1 MTITMTGSTWGTLA
15 RQEIRNYLKSKLF
28 WVGTV
33 LTAVVS
39 ALGLASGDSRFST
52 SGDGIAP
59 AALIGLFGISI
70 MAGLTRNS
78 DRAAAAAGAVSVD
91 QRTRTLAL
99 AAAVVVPATVG
110 MAWFVLAVVG
120 YQLNPPQADAATFGP
135 VTETFVYASMF
146 LQGVMACIGGPIL
159 GLVIGRWLP
168 RRGVAPVLSVVV
180 VLVTMVMQPLFT
192 WAEQWRQVWVWVHY
206 YAASGV
212 EGDGDRAVALTGS
225 PYLHIGYLALL
236 CVLGVLVA
244 MYRDAEADRNGL
256 RTLILGVAGAAAVV
270 CVLAML
276 GGLDERLPNPV
287 PSPSAPSPEQ

>member
-1 MTITMTGSTWGTLA
+1 MTTTITGSTLGTLA
-15 RQEIRNYLKSKLF
+15 HQEIRNYLKSKLF
-28 WVGTV
+28 WVGAT
-33 LTAVVS
+33 LTAVIS
-39 ALGLASGDSRFST
+39 GLGLAGGDPRWST
-52 SGDGIAP
+52 TGDGIAP
-59 AALIGLFGISI
+59 AALIGLLGITI

-110 MAWFVLAVVG
+110 LAWFVLALVG
-120 YQLNPPQADAATFGP
+120 YNLNPPDADAAAFGP
-135 VTETFVYASMF
+135 ATETFIYAGMF
-146 LQGVMACIGGPIL
+146 IEGVVACVGGPLL

-206 YAASGV
+206 YAPEGV

-236 CVLGVLVA
+236 CALGVLVA
-244 MYRDAEADRNGL
+244 MYRDTEADRTRL
-256 RTLILGVAGAAAVV
+256 RTLIFGVAGVAAVV
-270 CVLAML
+270 CVLAMF
-276 GGLDERLPNPV
+276 GGLDERLPNPI
-287 PSPSAPSPEQ
+287 PSPSAEQ